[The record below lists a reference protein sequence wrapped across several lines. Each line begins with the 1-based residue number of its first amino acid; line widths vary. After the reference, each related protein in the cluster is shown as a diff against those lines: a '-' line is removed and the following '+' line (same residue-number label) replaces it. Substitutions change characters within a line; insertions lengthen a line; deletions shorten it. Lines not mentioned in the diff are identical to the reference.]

1 MFIDALEKAGV
12 ADLQAVEDHL
22 NLDLTMDE
30 EILEEAEDTLSILNK
45 FIEQIA
51 DKNNHNNLSR
61 LIKELYDEALAVE

>member
-1 MFIDALEKAGV
+1 
-12 ADLQAVEDHL
+12 
-22 NLDLTMDE
+22 MDE